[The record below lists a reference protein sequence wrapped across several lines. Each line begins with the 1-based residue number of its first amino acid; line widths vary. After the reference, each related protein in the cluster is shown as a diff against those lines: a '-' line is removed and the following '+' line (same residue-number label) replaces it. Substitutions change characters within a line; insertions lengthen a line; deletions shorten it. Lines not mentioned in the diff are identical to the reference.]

1 MAQQIDLDSI
11 RRAPKV
17 LLHDHLDGGLRPA
30 TVRELA
36 AAVGHELPAD
46 GDQALA
52 DWFFQGGRGVDLA
65 RYLEAFAHTVVVLQ
79 TPAAITRV
87 ARECGED
94 LDADGVVY
102 AEVRFAPELSTA
114 GGLHLDEVLDAWAAG
129 FAAAPATIELRMLVC
144 AMRQGDRAGEV
155 VEAAIAARD
164 RGLPVV
170 GVDLAGPE
178 LGYPASR
185 HAAALARA
193 RAAGLHVTLH
203 AGEADGP
210 ASIADALD
218 QGAERLG
225 HGVRIIDDLAPDG
238 TPGPV
243 AHRVLSQGITL
254 EVCPT
259 SNVHTGVVGSVAEHP
274 VERLRAAGFA
284 VTVSTDNRLMSGV
297 RLSDELLAGV
307 VAFGWTLA
315 DLQELTG
322 NALAAAFCDAA
333 TRADV
338 AEVIERGYA
347 AIRP

>member
-1 MAQQIDLDSI
+1 MELTEELV

-36 AAVGHELPAD
+36 AEVGHQLPAD
-46 GDQALA
+46 DEQGLT

-65 RYLEAFAHTVVVLQ
+65 RYLEAFAHTVAVLQ

-102 AEVRFAPELSTA
+102 AEVRYAPELSTA
-114 GGLHLDEVLDAWAAG
+114 AGLRLDEVLDAWAAG

-144 AMRQGDRAGEV
+144 AMRQGDRAAEA
-155 VEAAIAARD
+155 VEAAIAARE

-185 HAAALARA
+185 HAEALARA
-193 RAAGLHVTLH
+193 RSAGLHITLH

-210 ASIADALD
+210 GSIADALD
-218 QGAERLG
+218 QGAQRLG
-225 HGVRIIDDLAPDG
+225 HGVRIVDDLDAEG
-238 TPGPV
+238 APGPV
-243 AHRVLSQGITL
+243 ARRVLGEGITL

-259 SNVHTGVVGSVAEHP
+259 SNVHTGIAGSYAQHP
-274 VERLRAAGFA
+274 VDRLRAAGFT

-297 RLSDELLAGV
+297 RLTDELLGGGA
-307 VAFGWTLA
+307 AFGWTLA
-315 DLQELTG
+315 DLEELTVT
-322 NALAAAFCDAA
+322 ALAASFCDTA
-333 TRADV
+333 TRAAV
-338 AEVIERGYA
+338 AEVLARGYA

>member
-1 MAQQIDLDSI
+1 MELTEELV

-36 AAVGHELPAD
+36 DEVGHELPAG
-46 GDQALA
+46 GDRRLA

-65 RYLEAFAHTVVVLQ
+65 RYLEAFAHTVAVMQ
-79 TPAAITRV
+79 TRSAITRV

-114 GGLHLDEVLDAWAAG
+114 EGLHLDEVLDAWAAG

-144 AMRQGDRAGEV
+144 AMRHVDRSTEV
-155 VEAAIAARD
+155 VEAAVAARD

-218 QGAERLG
+218 HGAERLG
-225 HGVRIIDDLAPDG
+225 HGVRIVDDLDPDG
-238 TPGPV
+238 APGPV
-243 AHRVLSQGITL
+243 ARRVLGEGVTL

-259 SNVHTGVVGSVAEHP
+259 SNVHTGVVGSYAEHP

-284 VTVSTDNRLMSGV
+284 VTVSTDNRLMSGL
-297 RLSDELLAGV
+297 RLTDELLGGV
-307 VAFGWTLA
+307 EAFGWTLA
-315 DLQELTG
+315 DLQELTDT
-322 NALAAAFCDAA
+322 ALATAFCDAS
-333 TRADV
+333 TRSAV
-338 AEVIERGYA
+338 AEVIARGYA

>member
-1 MAQQIDLDSI
+1 MELTEDLV

-36 AAVGHELPAD
+36 AAVGHDLPAT
-46 GDQALA
+46 GDADLA
-52 DWFFQGGRGVDLA
+52 AWFLQGGRGVDLP
-65 RYLEAFAHTVVVLQ
+65 RYLEAFAHTVAVLQ
-79 TPAAITRV
+79 HPAALTRV

-102 AEVRFAPELSTA
+102 AEVRYAPELSTT
-114 GGLHLDEVLDAWAAG
+114 GGCTLAEVLDAWAAG

-144 AMRQGDRAGEV
+144 VMRNGDRAEEV

-178 LGYPASR
+178 RGFPASL
-185 HAAALARA
+185 HAAALAHA

-218 QGAERLG
+218 HGAERLG
-225 HGVRIIDDLAPDG
+225 HGVRIVEDLDDAG
-238 TPGPV
+238 APGPV
-243 AHRVLSQGITL
+243 ARRVLAAGTVL

-259 SNVHTGVVGSVAEHP
+259 SNVHTGVVAAYAEHP
-274 VERLRAAGFA
+274 VERLRAAGFG

-297 RLSDELLAGV
+297 SLTGELLGGV
-307 VAFGWTLA
+307 RAFGWGLQ
-315 DLQELTG
+315 DLRELTET
-322 NALAAAFCDAA
+322 ALAAAFCDEA
-333 TRADV
+333 TRASLAGSV
-338 AEVIERGYA
+338 ARGYA
-347 AIRP
+347 AVRP

>member
-1 MAQQIDLDSI
+1 MELTEDLV

-36 AAVGHELPAD
+36 AEVGHALPAAD
-46 GDQALA
+46 DAALA
-52 DWFFQGGRGVDLA
+52 AWFFQGGRGVDLA
-65 RYLEAFAHTVVVLQ
+65 RYLEAFAHTVAVLQ
-79 TPAAITRV
+79 TPDALARV

-102 AEVRFAPELSTA
+102 AEVRYAPELSTS
-114 GGLHLDEVLDAWAAG
+114 GGCTLDEVLDAWAAG

-144 AMRQGDRAGEV
+144 AMRNGDRAAEV
-155 VEAAIAARD
+155 VDAAIRARD

-178 LGYPASR
+178 LGYPAAR
-185 HAAALARA
+185 HAAALATA
-193 RAAGLHVTLH
+193 RAAGLHITLH

-225 HGVRIIDDLAPDG
+225 HGVRVVEDLGADG
-238 TPGPV
+238 TPG
-243 AHRVLSQGITL
+243 AIARRVLEEGSTL

-259 SNVHTGVVGSVAEHP
+259 SNLHTGVAASYAEHP
-274 VERLRAAGFA
+274 VQRLRSAGFR
-284 VTVSTDNRLMSGV
+284 VTISTDNRLMSGV
-297 RLSDELLAGV
+297 TLTDELLAGV
-307 VAFGWTLA
+307 AAFGWGLE
-315 DLQELTG
+315 DLQELTEG
-322 NALAAAFCDAA
+322 ALQAAFCDEPTRTALAAAI
-333 TRADV
+333 T
-338 AEVIERGYA
+338 RGYA
-347 AIRP
+347 ALRP